1 MYGAKAPAANL
12 LLDHILVYP
21 VDGGTVIVAAAI
33 VGAGVEGLFDSS
45 AARRCSAVVSDWALV
60 GGHRHVLDHL
70 RTAIVGGGREID
82 MDAMAGQDA
91 SGLDL

>member
-1 MYGAKAPAANL
+1 VYGAEATAANL

-21 VDGGTVIVAAAI
+21 MDGGTVIVAAAI
-33 VGAGVEGLFDSS
+33 VGAGIEGLFDSS
-45 AARRCSAVVSDWALV
+45 AARGCTAVVSDGALV
-60 GGHRHVLDHL
+60 GGRRHVLDHL
-70 RTAIVGGGREID
+70 RTAIVGGGGEID